1 MRIVTFRNE
10 LMCGLFLS
18 PSYQSIESEQMS
30 WGDQFFND
38 DDSVY
43 DWRGEDQWWHQP
55 LLDMKTNEWKI
66 VFWKEEKEEYKKIQ
80 SEMMTPYSKSSITRT
95 SIKIRI
101 PSIIW
106 LPWISL
112 INLYNTAILLFE
124 VLDLF
129 QLLGSTFSWLKNWG
143 LAVVECYSKRWHN
156 LRFVV

>member
-1 MRIVTFRNE
+1 
-10 LMCGLFLS
+10 
-18 PSYQSIESEQMS
+18 MS

-95 SIKIRI
+95 LIKM
-101 PSIIW
+101 
-106 LPWISL
+106 
-112 INLYNTAILLFE
+112 IL
-124 VLDLF
+124 
-129 QLLGSTFSWLKNWG
+129 T
-143 LAVVECYSKRWHN
+143 R
-156 LRFVV
+156 